1 MIGKSNLRRLLA
13 LLMVFGLVAAA
24 CSSSSDVAASNDDE
38 PAAEVDE
45 ADNDESDDDG
55 AESDDDGAESDDDGV
70 VEANAVACPHEGNT
84 VFLFG
89 PYEANESAGVNWRAG
104 VDHGIRDINA
114 DGGILGCQI
123 EIEWQDT
130 QADADISK
138 QVVANGVE
146 LEPYAIFGTVFS
158 GSTIVNMVE
167 AQRAGIPQIVG
178 SEAATI
184 TDRSINGD
192 NDFIFRTSFG
202 GDNSA
207 PKLAQI
213 LLDAGVTSV
222 DTIYKNDEFGI
233 SGFEAHQEVFEA
245 VGITINSEIIVQPQQ
260 QDLAAEV
267 AQLAGLD
274 GDAVFTS
281 LSEIETGAL
290 HSEVAIQGF
299 DKQLYGSDPLTAGGS
314 ISLANNPADANGAI
328 SHSGVVP
335 GAEVFAE
342 WTEAHDELFPE
353 LSESRDHNNIKG
365 YLGVH
370 VLKEITERLGAFDQ
384 ASFGDELRCA
394 TITTDDEPGVLLD
407 VTYDGNGDLDRDS
420 FIVEV
425 VDGVGIATGTVGPLG
440 NLADRGCPGQ

>member
-1 MIGKSNLRRLLA
+1 MIRKSNLRRLLA

-24 CSSSSDVAASNDDE
+24 CSSGTDEVASSSTDE
-38 PAAEVDE
+38 PAEVEEAEAE
-45 ADNDESDDDG
+45 ADEPAEAEEAEAEEATPVDAG
-55 AESDDDGAESDDDGV
+55 A
-70 VEANAVACPHEGNT
+70 VECPHENGT

-114 DGGILGCQI
+114 DGGILGCEI
-123 EIEWQDT
+123 TIEWQDT

-146 LEPYAIFGTVFS
+146 LDPYAIFGTVFS

-213 LLDAGVTSV
+213 LLDAGVSSV
-222 DTIYKNDEFGI
+222 DAIYKNDEFGI

-245 VGITINSEIIVQPQQ
+245 VGITINSEVVVQPQQ
-260 QDLAAEV
+260 QDMAAEV
-267 AQLAGLD
+267 ATLAGSD
-274 GDAVFTS
+274 ADAVFTS
-281 LSEIETGAL
+281 LSEIETGAF

-335 GAEVFAE
+335 GADIFAE
-342 WTEAHDELFPE
+342 WSLAHDEFAPE
-353 LSESRDHNNIKG
+353 LEESKDHNNIKG

-370 VLKEITERLGAFDQ
+370 VLKEITERMGSFDRDN
-384 ASFGDELRCA
+384 FGDNLRCA

-425 VDGVGIATGTVGPLG
+425 VDGVGVATGTVGPLG
-440 NLADRGCPGQ
+440 NLAERGCAG

>member
-1 MIGKSNLRRLLA
+1 MGKSNLRRLLA
-13 LLMVFGLVAAA
+13 LLLVFGLVAAA
-24 CSSSSDVAASNDDE
+24 CSSSADDVASGDDVAESND
-38 PAAEVDE
+38 
-45 ADNDESDDDG
+45 ADAGDDAGDDDAGDDAGDDASAGG
-55 AESDDDGAESDDDGV
+55 A
-70 VEANAVACPHEGNT
+70 VECPHDNNT

-222 DTIYKNDEFGI
+222 DAIYKNDEFGI

-245 VGITINSEIIVQPQQ
+245 AGITINSEIVVQPQQ
-260 QDLAAEV
+260 QDMAAEV
-267 AQLAGLD
+267 ATLAGSD

-314 ISLANNPADANGAI
+314 ISLANNPSDANGAI

-342 WTEAHDELFPE
+342 WTEAHIELFPE
-353 LSESRDHNNIKG
+353 LELSADHNNIKG

-370 VLKEITERLGAFDQ
+370 VLKEITERLGSFDQ
-384 ASFGDELRCA
+384 AAFGDEIRCA
-394 TITTDDEPGVLLD
+394 TITTEDEPGVLLD
-407 VTYDGNGDLDRDS
+407 VTYDGNGDLDRES

-425 VDGVGIATGTVGPLG
+425 VDGVGIATGIVPPLG
-440 NLADRGCPGQ
+440 NLADRGCAG

>member
-1 MIGKSNLRRLLA
+1 MIRKSNLRRLLA
-13 LLMVFGLVAAA
+13 LLMAFGLVAAA
-24 CSSSSDVAASNDDE
+24 CSSSD
-38 PAAEVDE
+38 AEVASGDTDPAETADE
-45 ADNDESDDDG
+45 APDDDAADADESDQ
-55 AESDDDGAESDDDGV
+55 EP
-70 VEANAVACPHEGNT
+70 AVADDAAVECPHEGGT
-84 VFLFG
+84 VLLFG

-146 LEPYAIFGTVFS
+146 LDPYAIFGTVFS

-222 DTIYKNDEFGI
+222 DAIYKNDEFGI

-245 VGITINSEIIVQPQQ
+245 VGISINSEVVVQPQQ

-335 GAEVFAE
+335 GADIFAE
-342 WTEAHDELFPE
+342 WSLAHDEFAPE
-353 LSESRDHNNIKG
+353 LEESKDHNNIKG

-370 VLKEITERLGAFDQ
+370 VLKEITERMGSFDRDN
-384 ASFGDELRCA
+384 FGDNLRCA

-407 VTYDGNGDLDRDS
+407 VTYDANGDLDRDS

>member
-1 MIGKSNLRRLLA
+1 MATATILAPQVDGARNRTQHYVAKHEGKLMIGKSNLRRLLA

-24 CSSSSDVAASNDDE
+24 CSSSSDVAASDDDE
-38 PAAEVDE
+38 PDTAEVDE
-45 ADNDESDDDG
+45 ADNDEPDDDG
-55 AESDDDGAESDDDGV
+55 AIEEDGEEDGV

-222 DTIYKNDEFGI
+222 DAIY
-233 SGFEAHQEVFEA
+233 
-245 VGITINSEIIVQPQQ
+245 
-260 QDLAAEV
+260 L
-267 AQLAGLD
+267 
-274 GDAVFTS
+274 S
-281 LSEIETGAL
+281 LI
-290 HSEVAIQGF
+290 HI
-299 DKQLYGSDPLTAGGS
+299 
-314 ISLANNPADANGAI
+314 
-328 SHSGVVP
+328 
-335 GAEVFAE
+335 
-342 WTEAHDELFPE
+342 
-353 LSESRDHNNIKG
+353 
-365 YLGVH
+365 
-370 VLKEITERLGAFDQ
+370 
-384 ASFGDELRCA
+384 
-394 TITTDDEPGVLLD
+394 
-407 VTYDGNGDLDRDS
+407 
-420 FIVEV
+420 
-425 VDGVGIATGTVGPLG
+425 
-440 NLADRGCPGQ
+440 

>member
-233 SGFEAHQEVFEA
+233 SASKL
-245 VGITINSEIIVQPQQ
+245 TKRCSK
-260 QDLAAEV
+260 
-267 AQLAGLD
+267 QLASRS
-274 GDAVFTS
+274 TQRS
-281 LSEIETGAL
+281 L
-290 HSEVAIQGF
+290 F
-299 DKQLYGSDPLTAGGS
+299 
-314 ISLANNPADANGAI
+314 
-328 SHSGVVP
+328 SHS
-335 GAEVFAE
+335 
-342 WTEAHDELFPE
+342 
-353 LSESRDHNNIKG
+353 SRIW
-365 YLGVH
+365 L
-370 VLKEITERLGAFDQ
+370 
-384 ASFGDELRCA
+384 LR
-394 TITTDDEPGVLLD
+394 
-407 VTYDGNGDLDRDS
+407 
-420 FIVEV
+420 
-425 VDGVGIATGTVGPLG
+425 
-440 NLADRGCPGQ
+440 

>member
-1 MIGKSNLRRLLA
+1 M
-13 LLMVFGLVAAA
+13 
-24 CSSSSDVAASNDDE
+24 
-38 PAAEVDE
+38 
-45 ADNDESDDDG
+45 
-55 AESDDDGAESDDDGV
+55 
-70 VEANAVACPHEGNT
+70 
-84 VFLFG
+84 
-89 PYEANESAGVNWRAG
+89 
-104 VDHGIRDINA
+104 
-114 DGGILGCQI
+114 
-123 EIEWQDT
+123 
-130 QADADISK
+130 
-138 QVVANGVE
+138 
-146 LEPYAIFGTVFS
+146 
-158 GSTIVNMVE
+158 
-167 AQRAGIPQIVG
+167 
-178 SEAATI
+178 
-184 TDRSINGD
+184 
-192 NDFIFRTSFG
+192 
-202 GDNSA
+202 
-207 PKLAQI
+207 
-213 LLDAGVTSV
+213 
-222 DTIYKNDEFGI
+222 
-233 SGFEAHQEVFEA
+233 
-245 VGITINSEIIVQPQQ
+245 
-260 QDLAAEV
+260 AAEV

-314 ISLANNPADANGAI
+314 ISLANNPSDANGAI

-370 VLKEITERLGAFDQ
+370 VLKEVTERLGAFDQ